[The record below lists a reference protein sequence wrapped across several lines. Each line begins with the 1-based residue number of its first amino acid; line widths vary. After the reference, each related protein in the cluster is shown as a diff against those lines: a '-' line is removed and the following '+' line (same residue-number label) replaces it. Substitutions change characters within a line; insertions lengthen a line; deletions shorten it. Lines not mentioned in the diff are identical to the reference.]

1 MGLFSEFAKPGSDEW
16 KSSIERSLKG
26 KSLESLEFKIGDLTF
41 RPYYQ
46 ESDNADQKTGKAIQ
60 NVHQKSDN
68 QDVRIIPWLY
78 VSNSFTASHLD
89 DLHKDLN
96 AKGISEIGLEI
107 GSVAPKLFAQVLDSV
122 EALGFDRL
130 HFYFSSTD
138 LKQSRAFLDCI
149 EEKGLKANQ
158 VGTISPD
165 IVSLMLGHCP
175 TEEVLS
181 WLEKVQICFPEAKT
195 FLVDSNG
202 LINRGFLVYEELAM
216 LLEILCSSVEEF
228 FPGADISELI
238 DKHFRFRISPG
249 IDMMVGVSKLQC
261 WKAMSAGV
269 LSELGGREAL
279 SLDLEMISSKF
290 YHSPF
295 DKENNILRQG
305 SQLLSGMFAGAD
317 IIHVSAFDEIRSSD
331 PYLGSWI
338 SSNLVFLFK
347 EESRVMRVKNPLNG
361 SYYLREL
368 NGKISA
374 RAWDIFRK
382 MRSEGGMKKSESFR
396 SLLDSAG
403 ERSSRGA
410 SAVDDGSLKV
420 IGLNLFPDGK
430 EELSQEEV
438 VRTKEFVE
446 DQKILGQDVVE
457 QRLGMQGS
465 LKCNIIMLGT
475 DPSRFSEAN
484 SVSNKVGVLGIPSRT
499 LESTELEQQNF
510 GPGDLVVFVGDLE
523 HPDTAKIS
531 TLEDG
536 ATGLVA
542 VLDKQGAD
550 SLPIEHRFNPE
561 APFSELFSSLRNE

>member
-26 KSLESLEFKIGDLTF
+26 KNLESLEFRIGDLAF

-46 ESDNADQKTGKAIQ
+46 ESDNADQKIGKAIQ
-60 NVHQKSDN
+60 NFEQISDN
-68 QDVRIIPWLY
+68 QDFRVIPWLY
-78 VSNSFTASHLD
+78 ITDSFSSAQLGA
-89 DLHKDLN
+89 LHKDLN

-107 GSVAPKLFAQVLDSV
+107 GSIAPEFFAQVLDSV
-122 EALGFDRL
+122 RGLGFDRL
-130 HFYFSSTD
+130 HFYFSSAD
-138 LKQSRAFLDCI
+138 LKRSAAFLDCI

-165 IVSLMLGHCP
+165 FVSLMLGHCP

-181 WLEKVQICFPEAKT
+181 WLEKVQIHFPEART

-216 LLEILCSSVEEF
+216 LLEILCSSADEF

-238 DKHFRFRISPG
+238 DRHFRFRISPG

-269 LSELGGREAL
+269 LSELSGRKDL
-279 SLDLEMISSKF
+279 SLDLEIISSKF

-317 IIHVSAFDEIRSSD
+317 TIHVPAFDEIRSPD

-338 SSNLVFLFK
+338 SSNLAFLFK

-374 RAWDIFRK
+374 RAWDIFK
-382 MRSEGGMKKSESFR
+382 KIRSEGGMKKSESFG
-396 SLLDSAG
+396 SLLDSALK
-403 ERSSRGA
+403 RSSQRAG
-410 SAVDDGSLKV
+410 AVDDGRLKM
-420 IGLNLFPDGK
+420 IGLNLFPDGN

-438 VRTKEFVE
+438 KRTKEFIG
-446 DQKILGQDVVE
+446 DQKILGQDIIA
-457 QRLGMQGS
+457 QRLVMQRS
-465 LKCNIIMLGT
+465 CKCHIIMLGT

-499 LESTELEQQNF
+499 IESSELEKQNF

-523 HPDTAKIS
+523 HPDIAKIS
-531 TLEDG
+531 TLAGG
-536 ATGLVA
+536 ATELVA
-542 VLDKQGAD
+542 VLDKQGAEA
-550 SLPIEHRFNPE
+550 LPIEHRFNPD